1 MAALRDL
8 SPFTAPRENHMAN
21 ITFPNRPCP
30 KCGKPIHVR
39 TKSHDCGWK
48 AEATA
53 VSKAKLAAKAAP
65 AKKASA
71 NGSISKMEAVRR
83 VLASSGKDTM
93 PLEIQDQLKKQF
105 NIKMDATVIST
116 YKSSILKKGTPK
128 KAVKLGRPGG
138 SSVKS
143 AKVSGSGISIE
154 DIQAVKSLA
163 EKIGA
168 EKLKQ
173 LAEVLA

>member
-1 MAALRDL
+1 MA
-8 SPFTAPRENHMAN
+8 EK

-30 KCGKPIHVR
+30 KCGKPIHIKS
-39 TKSHDCGWK
+39 KSHDCGWK
-48 AEATA
+48 AEPTA
-53 VSKAKLAAKAAP
+53 VSKTKPPTKAAP
-65 AKKASA
+65 AKKPAA
-71 NGSISKMEAVRR
+71 DASISKMEAVRR
-83 VLASSGKDTM
+83 VLSSSGKDTM

-105 NIKMDATVIST
+105 NIKMDPTVIST

-128 KAVKLGRPGG
+128 KAVKLGRPTG

-143 AKVSGSGISIE
+143 VKASGDGISIE

-163 EKIGA
+163 ERIGV
-168 EKLKQ
+168 EKLRQ

>member
-1 MAALRDL
+1 MAA
-8 SPFTAPRENHMAN
+8 S

-39 TKSHDCGWK
+39 TKAHDCGWK
-48 AEATA
+48 AEATS
-53 VSKAKLAAKAAP
+53 VSKTKPAAKAVP
-65 AKKASA
+65 AKKADA

-105 NIKMDATVIST
+105 NIRMDPTVIST

-128 KAVKLGRPGG
+128 KAAKMGRPAG
-138 SSVKS
+138 SLVKS
-143 AKVSGSGISIE
+143 AKVSDGGISIE

-163 EKIGA
+163 ERIGGQ
-168 EKLKQ
+168 KLRQ